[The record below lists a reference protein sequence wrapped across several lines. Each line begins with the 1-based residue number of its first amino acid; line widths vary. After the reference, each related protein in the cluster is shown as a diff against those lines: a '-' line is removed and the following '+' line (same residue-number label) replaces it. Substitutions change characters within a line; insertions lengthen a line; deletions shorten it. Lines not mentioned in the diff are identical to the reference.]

1 MKITADTNVLAR
13 FLVRDDERQAQAA
26 AEALRA
32 AEVVAISTACLCE
45 LAWVLGRAYR
55 FSREQIADAFDALL
69 EMENVSV
76 DQSAAAA
83 GLGLLKSGGDFADGA
98 IAHGGLWLG
107 GETFVSFDRRAVQ
120 LIARQGQG
128 VQLLTG
134 S

>member
-32 AEVVAISTACLCE
+32 ADIVAISTACLCE
-45 LAWVLGRAYR
+45 LAWVLGRAYGFR
-55 FSREQIADAFDALL
+55 RAQIADAFEALL

-76 DQSAAAA
+76 DQATAAA
-83 GLGLLKSGGDFADGA
+83 GLDLLKSGGDFADGA
-98 IAHGGLWLG
+98 IAHDGLWLG
-107 GETFVSFDRRAVQ
+107 GEIFVSFDRRAVQ
-120 LIARQGQG
+120 LIARQGQDAR
-128 VQLLTG
+128 LLDG